1 MLSALNWQP
10 THTDGRNC
18 QSHPT
23 VIVSNWPSLREQPE
37 ATFDTSW
44 PPQTRQIPQ
53 HRDYCETRPCD
64 PACFAV
70 DIIPMSHWLPTMLS
84 IKQGWFASND
94 IHLTVNPVWVY
105 TRCHAQ
111 VQPFLIGIRFMV
123 HNLFLWSIW
132 KLYPNHKNRGLW
144 RYGRLRHSSYHIS
157 I

>member
-1 MLSALNWQP
+1 MTNSSTHLFNNILYNISVCPFTSLKQNVPSSHNMLSALNWQP
-10 THTDGRNC
+10 PHTDGRNC

-70 DIIPMSHWLPTMLS
+70 DIIPMSHWLSTMLS
-84 IKQGWFASND
+84 IKQAWFASND
-94 IHLTVNPVWVY
+94 IHLTVNLDNTYIHGV
-105 TRCHAQ
+105 THKCNH
-111 VQPFLIGIRFMV
+111 FL
-123 HNLFLWSIW
+123 
-132 KLYPNHKNRGLW
+132 YE
-144 RYGRLRHSSYHIS
+144 
-157 I
+157 

>member
-1 MLSALNWQP
+1 MIRPLLVTGSSAHLFNSILYKISVCSFTSLKQNVPPSHNMLSALNWQP

-70 DIIPMSHWLPTMLS
+70 DIIQMSHWLPTMLS
-84 IKQGWFASND
+84 IKQGWFAFND
-94 IHLTVNPVWVY
+94 IHITVNPDNTYIHGV
-105 TRCHAQ
+105 THKCNH
-111 VQPFLIGIRFMV
+111 FL
-123 HNLFLWSIW
+123 
-132 KLYPNHKNRGLW
+132 
-144 RYGRLRHSSYHIS
+144 
-157 I
+157 